1 MEYLTKKLTEIHPYE
16 NNPRIITDAVEDVME
31 SIRQCSYIAPI
42 IVDEDHV
49 IIAGHTRYKAL
60 KAMGYEE
67 IQCLIC
73 EGLTEEQKKKYRFLD
88 NRTGEKAAWDLLKLE
103 TELEGLDLE
112 GFDFFGMA
120 EDLTAGDAPKKEL
133 QGSTEFET
141 EVFGDEKFR
150 YECPKC
156 GFKFN

>member
-1 MEYLTKKLTEIHPYE
+1 MRLETLKTGDIVPYK
-16 NNPRIITDAVEDVME
+16 NNPRKNDGAVAAVVE

-73 EGLTEEQKKKYRFLD
+73 EGLTEQQKKKYRFLD

-120 EDLTAGDAPKKEL
+120 GDLTAGDAPKKEL

-141 EVFGDEKFR
+141 EVYGDEKFR

>member
-1 MEYLTKKLTEIHPYE
+1 MRLETMKTGDIVPYK
-16 NNPRIITDAVEDVME
+16 NNPRKNDGAVAAVVE

-42 IVDEDHV
+42 IVDEDRV

-67 IQCLIC
+67 IQCLVC

-120 EDLTAGDAPKKEL
+120 ADLTAGDAPKKEL